1 MSGRSVGSQGTP
13 CGPLGKQRGM
23 PLDCKRMSLCV
34 FFFLLFRIT
43 TVEMGTTPSFPSK
56 SPLGFIL
63 SNWDKFDPKSLK
75 RKRLVF
81 FCNTVWPQYKLGDR
95 EIRPENGS
103 RNYTTILRL
112 DLFHQ
117 REGKWSEIPYVQVF
131 MALYRD
137 PSFCSI
143 NTLTEPTGPNVDQLE
158 DSLLSSPPVS
168 HRRLRGLE
176 FRSLCLYLRGI
187 SLSTTLCYRQP
198 KATSWGRTQPS
209 RTY

>member
-1 MSGRSVGSQGTP
+1 MGSWRTP
-13 CGPLGKQRGM
+13 CGPLGKLLRKE
-23 PLDCKRMSLCV
+23 KRDASRLQGSIFV
-34 FFFLLFRIT
+34 FFFFLFRIT
-43 TVEMGTTPSFPSK
+43 AVEIRTTPSTPSK

-168 HRRLRGLE
+168 QRRLRGLE

-198 KATSWGRTQPS
+198 KATSWGKSLPS
-209 RTY
+209 RTD